1 MAVAL
6 LETDI
11 QDLLLDD
18 DGDIV
23 LDELGLHWVSG
34 IQAVVQAA
42 RIRMLFFLGEWFL
55 NLDVGIPYN
64 EDILFGNFNE
74 AAARAAFTA
83 AILDVP
89 GVTAVKT
96 LTFDVNAQE
105 RILTVTW
112 SATCAFGDT
121 PIDTLDLT
129 QVAQPQVL

>member
-1 MAVAL
+1 MAL
-6 LETDI
+6 LEGDI
-11 QDLLLDD
+11 QDILLDD

-23 LDELGLHWVSG
+23 LDEQGLHWVSG
-34 IQAVVQAA
+34 LQAVVQAA

-64 EDILFGNFNE
+64 EDIFFTNFNE

-83 AILDVP
+83 AIMDVP
-89 GVTAVKT
+89 GVISVNT
-96 LTFDVNAQE
+96 LTFDINAQA

-121 PIDTLDLT
+121 APDTLDLT
-129 QVAQPQVL
+129 TVAQPQVL